1 MRFRQ
6 SGTFR
11 STSRKLH
18 RKSAPRATSGLVRAK
33 AIQGQDDQGIAQ
45 TRAANQIIASLAP
58 EEEARWKS
66 RAQAVVD
73 EWTKSTPD
81 GARVLA
87 AYRTEIAEIRK
98 GK

>member
-1 MRFRQ
+1 M
-6 SGTFR
+6 
-11 STSRKLH
+11 
-18 RKSAPRATSGLVRAK
+18 RAK
-33 AIQGQDDQGIAQ
+33 AIQGQDDQGIAM
-45 TRAANQIIASLAP
+45 TRAANQTIASLAP
-58 EEEARWKS
+58 EEEARWKQ

-87 AYRTEIAEIRK
+87 AYRAEIAEVRK